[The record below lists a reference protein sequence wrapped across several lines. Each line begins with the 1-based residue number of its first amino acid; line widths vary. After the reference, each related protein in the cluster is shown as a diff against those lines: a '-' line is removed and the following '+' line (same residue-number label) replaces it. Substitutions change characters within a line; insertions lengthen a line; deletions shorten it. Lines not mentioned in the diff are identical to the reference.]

1 MKRLL
6 ITASLVLATVSGFSQ
21 GTLDFKNIA
30 IVGGIR
36 VVDAPVRDA
45 GGTLLLGTA
54 FRAAL
59 YAGAG
64 GATEGELRLIG
75 ASQTFQTVTTGAGYF
90 IGGTRTLNENGVQ
103 VGPGA
108 SATIQVRAWA
118 VASGAT
124 WEAATTRGAS
134 PLLTIATGGTGTPP
148 GPPSLLTG
156 LQGFNVVV
164 VPEPS
169 TIALGILGGLGTL
182 LMIRRR
188 K

>member
-21 GTLDFKNIA
+21 GTLDFKSIA
-30 IVGGIR
+30 IVGGSR

-45 GGTLLLGTA
+45 AGTLVVGTA

-59 YAGAG
+59 YAGAA

-75 ASQTFQTVTTGAGYF
+75 ASAAFSTGTGAGYF
-90 IGGTRTLNENGVQ
+90 LGGTRTLNENGVQ
-103 VGPGA
+103 VPAGG

-118 VASGAT
+118 VSSGAT
-124 WEAATTRGAS
+124 WEAATTRGES

-148 GPPSLLTG
+148 GPPALLTG
-156 LQGFNVVV
+156 LQGFSVVV

-169 TIALGILGGLGTL
+169 TIALGIIGGLGTL
-182 LMIRRR
+182 LMLRRR

>member
-21 GTLDFKNIA
+21 GTLDFKSIA
-30 IVGGIR
+30 IFGGSR

-45 GGTLLLGTA
+45 AGTLVVGTA

-59 YAGAG
+59 YAGAS
-64 GATEGELRLIG
+64 GATANELRLIG
-75 ASQTFQTVTTGAGYF
+75 ASAAFSTGTGAGYF
-90 IGGTRTLNENGVQ
+90 LGGTRTLNENGVQ
-103 VGPGA
+103 VAPGA

-118 VASGAT
+118 VSSGAT
-124 WEAATTRGAS
+124 WEAATTRGES

-148 GPPSLLTG
+148 GPPALLTG
-156 LQGFNVVV
+156 LVGFTI

-182 LMIRRR
+182 FLVRRR

>member
-21 GTLDFKNIA
+21 GTLDFKSIA
-30 IVGGIR
+30 IVGGSR

-45 GGTLLLGTA
+45 GGNLVVGTA

-59 YAGAG
+59 YAGAAG
-64 GATEGELRLIG
+64 TAEGALRLIG
-75 ASQTFQTVTTGAGYF
+75 ASAAFSTGTGAGYF

-103 VGPGA
+103 VPAGG
-108 SATIQVRAWA
+108 SATIQVRAWQ
-118 VASGAT
+118 VSSGAD
-124 WEAATTRGAS
+124 WESATIRGAS
-134 PLLTIATGGTGTPP
+134 APITIATGGTGTPP
-148 GPPSLLTG
+148 GPPALLTG
-156 LQGFNVVV
+156 LAGFTI

-169 TIALGILGGLGTL
+169 TIALGIIGGLGTL
-182 LMIRRR
+182 FLVRRR

>member
-21 GTLDFKNIA
+21 GTLDFKSIA
-30 IVGGIR
+30 IVGGSR

-59 YAGAG
+59 YAGAAG
-64 GATEGELRLIG
+64 TAEDALRLIG
-75 ASQTFQTVTTGAGYF
+75 ASVAFSTGTGAGYF
-90 IGGTRTLNENGVQ
+90 IGGTRTLNENGVT
-103 VGPGA
+103 VPAGG

-118 VASGAT
+118 VSSGAT
-124 WEAATTRGAS
+124 WEQANTRGQS

-148 GPPSLLTG
+148 GPPALLTG
-156 LQGFNVVV
+156 LATFSL

-182 LMIRRR
+182 VMIRRR